1 MITDVPYFIGSCISH
16 TFFSLLLSVTHHH
29 DGTLQASGRVL
40 LELYLKL
47 LHYLS
52 LVVQLK
58 LLLVISSVVAVCDV
72 ER

>member
-1 MITDVPYFIGSCISH
+1 LP
-16 TFFSLLLSVTHHH
+16 VTHHH

-52 LVVQLK
+52 LVVPA
-58 LLLVISSVVAVCDV
+58 AV
-72 ER
+72 EATTA